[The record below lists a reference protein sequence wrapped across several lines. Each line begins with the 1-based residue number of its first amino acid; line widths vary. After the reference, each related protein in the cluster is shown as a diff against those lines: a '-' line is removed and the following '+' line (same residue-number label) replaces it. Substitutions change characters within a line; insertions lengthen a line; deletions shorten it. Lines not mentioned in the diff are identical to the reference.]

1 MEPELDTTPDWV
13 LYGLA
18 VLLSIALS
26 ISSVWLIRREART
39 EDFSRPYT
47 ASSHVEREER
57 GNKAAEIVRMKTT
70 DAGRRAL
77 Q

>member
-1 MEPELDTTPDWV
+1 MEPELDTTPNWV

-18 VLLSIALS
+18 VLLSIVLS

-39 EDFSRPYT
+39 EDFSRPY
-47 ASSHVEREER
+47 SSHVEREER
-57 GNKAAEIVRMKTT
+57 GDKAIEIVRVKIT
-70 DAGRRAL
+70 DAGPRAL